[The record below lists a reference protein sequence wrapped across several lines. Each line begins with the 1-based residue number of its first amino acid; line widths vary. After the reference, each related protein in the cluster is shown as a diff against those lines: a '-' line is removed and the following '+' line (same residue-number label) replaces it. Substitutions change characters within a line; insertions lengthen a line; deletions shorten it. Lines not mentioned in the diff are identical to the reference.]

1 MKILFLPLAHPT
13 PRPPH
18 PPPPPTF
25 PPASSKTPPGS
36 SSTLPLLLLLFPGTP
51 SCKII
56 YMSLERRTFLGP
68 CVGCLASS
76 SSAALAAADA
86 TPRIHA
92 VGRRAEGVI
101 LHVEPRSEIG
111 CLAISSMSST
121 SICRPCQCCKKRLE
135 VRAIFQPPFLP
146 GVAQLDS
153 MAWSTSAASSARAVK
168 DENEENQAD
177 DDMGSPDARA
187 GGEPLMFG
195 RKCRASM
202 LLEYRDSGFREKFA
216 KYTEQEAKAYCLKEP
231 GEFRTAAML
240 HFLYTNADE
249 AFEELHLGPDNDP
262 ANASGNTPQ
271 ASDARA
277 SGDNQHQRQNAKA
290 LFSSAT

>member
-1 MKILFLPLAHPT
+1 MSGYLIHVVYIYTPT
-13 PRPPH
+13 L
-18 PPPPPTF
+18 
-25 PPASSKTPPGS
+25 SV
-36 SSTLPLLLLLFPGTP
+36 
-51 SCKII
+51 
-56 YMSLERRTFLGP
+56 LET
-68 CVGCLASS
+68 
-76 SSAALAAADA
+76 
-86 TPRIHA
+86 
-92 VGRRAEGVI
+92 
-101 LHVEPRSEIG
+101 
-111 CLAISSMSST
+111 
-121 SICRPCQCCKKRLE
+121 RLE

-153 MAWSTSAASSARAVK
+153 MPRPTGAASSARAVK

-187 GGEPLMFG
+187 GGEPFMYG
-195 RKCRASM
+195 RRCRASM

-216 KYTEQEAKAYCLKEP
+216 KYTEQEAKAYCLNEP

-240 HFLYTNADE
+240 HFLYTNAHE
-249 AFEELHLGPDNDP
+249 AFEELHLGPDNAP

>member
-1 MKILFLPLAHPT
+1 M
-13 PRPPH
+13 
-18 PPPPPTF
+18 
-25 PPASSKTPPGS
+25 
-36 SSTLPLLLLLFPGTP
+36 
-51 SCKII
+51 
-56 YMSLERRTFLGP
+56 
-68 CVGCLASS
+68 
-76 SSAALAAADA
+76 
-86 TPRIHA
+86 
-92 VGRRAEGVI
+92 

-135 VRAIFQPPFLP
+135 VRAIFQPQFLP
-146 GVAQLDS
+146 GVAQLAS
-153 MAWSTSAASSARAVK
+153 MARSTSAASDAMDVK
-168 DENEENQAD
+168 EEDFSSDYDGDDQAD

-187 GGEPLMFG
+187 GGEPFMYG

-216 KYTEQEAKAYCLKEP
+216 KYTKEEAKAYCLNEP

-240 HFLYTNADE
+240 HFLYTNAHE
-249 AFEELHLGPDNDP
+249 AFEELHLGLENDH